1 MGKEREEVLTIRI
14 STEEALRLENPQGDS
29 VVMIP
34 FRGQAAGPYFEG
46 EVLPGGVDTQIIG
59 QPGNRHTL
67 SARYMLQGTD
77 RAGQRCELYIENNG
91 SFGGVPEA
99 EGLLF
104 RTTPKIITNSETLS
118 FLNGARLV
126 GEGRPSEDGVEIRIY
141 RLEA

>member
-1 MGKEREEVLTIRI
+1 MEQEREEVLAIRI
-14 STEEALRLENPQGDS
+14 STDEALRLDNAHGDS

-59 QPGNRHTL
+59 PFGERHTL
-67 SARYMLQGTD
+67 SARYMLRGTD

-104 RTTPKIITNSETLS
+104 RTTPKIITNSEALS

-126 GEGRPSEDGVEIRIY
+126 GEGRPSENGVEIKIY
-141 RLEA
+141 RLES